1 MTRHDYRPGLPAA
14 LGRRFVDALRAAAAD
29 PAAEPFLQPPDA
41 PGYGAKVAL
50 PIDLS
55 TLLRRALHGYYRSP
69 AAARADVELLR
80 ANAAAFNPDGH
91 PIRAAADGLA
101 RALAAAL
108 RDDGDEAVAP
118 LPAPSVAADAGA
130 GADAHADAA
139 DGGGGGGG
147 GEAHA
152 IDE

>member
-1 MTRHDYRPGLPAA
+1 MQFSTKTLSVDKLKTACAIVPVLGDQRLTGDAQALDAA
-14 LGRRFVDALRAAAAD
+14 CGGR
-29 PAAEPFLQPPDA
+29 
-41 PGYGAKVAL
+41 
-50 PIDLS
+50 LS